1 MGFDD
6 GVDRGETDP
15 WETRKNILL
24 NYLLCKSYLFL
35 ALFGV
40 YFFAIDF
47 LFHYKSVHVIL

>member
-6 GVDRGETDP
+6 GVDPGETDP